1 MSAISRRALVAG
13 LAAAPLARPAL
24 IRAQSVSAPIR
35 IGLLSDVGGTYKD
48 NGGPGNKVAAEMA
61 VADFGGSLFGRPIAV
76 MQADDQNKPDIASSL
91 ARQWIDTEGV
101 SLLLDGAS
109 SPAAL
114 AIQQISRQK
123 KCVYCTTSS
132 IATALVGKPCS
143 PYSFQFFGNA
153 WSLSKGV
160 AGTLTEQG
168 NKTWFFI
175 AVDNEAGTS
184 LQAGAEQFVKAG
196 GGTVL
201 GAARAPV
208 GNADFS
214 SYLLQAKASGAK
226 VIGLANAGADLQNCI
241 KQAAEFGIAKG
252 GQLLATLLLEIND
265 VLSIGQEACQGLVL
279 PTSFYWNLSPATR
292 AWTARYVPKMNK
304 PPGTG
309 QACAYSAT
317 MHWLKAAK
325 SVNTLDADVVA
336 ARMHN
341 TPLDD
346 FFNKDVRIMANGT
359 VPHTHYL
366 WIVKPTSE
374 TKERWDVFRLIGTLP
389 SPLAFP
395 PPDAFG
401 CPLAKA

>member
-1 MSAISRRALVAG
+1 MTTISRRAALAG

-24 IRAQSVSAPIR
+24 IRAQSVSAAIR

-48 NGGPGNKVAAEMA
+48 NGGPGNKVGTELA
-61 VADFGGSLFGRPIAV
+61 VADFGGSLLGRPIEV
-76 MQADDQNKPDIASSL
+76 MQADDQNKPDVASSV

-114 AIQQISRQK
+114 AIQQVSREK
-123 KCVYCTTSS
+123 KRVYCTTSS
-132 IATALVGKPCS
+132 IPTALVGKPCS

-184 LQAGAEQFVKAG
+184 LQKGAEQFIKAA
-196 GGTVL
+196 GGTVV

-265 VLSIGQEACQGLVL
+265 VLSIGQDACQGLVL
-279 PTSFYWNLSPATR
+279 PSSFYWNSSPETR
-292 AWTARYVPKMNK
+292 TWAARYVPKMNR

-325 SVNTLDADVVA
+325 AAGTLDADVVA
-336 ARMHN
+336 AKMRD
-341 TPLDD
+341 TPLND
-346 FFNKDVRIMANGT
+346 FFNRDVRIMANGA

-366 WIVKPTSE
+366 WIVKPPAE
-374 TKERWDVFRLIGTLP
+374 TKEQWDVFKLIGTLP
-389 SPLAFP
+389 SPSAFP
-395 PPDAFG
+395 PADAFG
-401 CPLAKA
+401 CPLGKA